1 MKTHKTLLD
10 KKFVLN
16 SAIIGRSMFFSVF
29 YLFGM
34 ACSSLLGCEFYL
46 KFPCLLPF
54 LKIVLKAV
62 SAIKNTA
69 GQYFFNLR

>member
-1 MKTHKTLLD
+1 MKTHKILLG
-10 KKFVLN
+10 KICFKFRYN
-16 SAIIGRSMFFSVF
+16 RSFNVFNVF

-46 KFPCLLPF
+46 KFPCLLPLRSF
-54 LKIVLKAV
+54 LKAV

-69 GQYFFNLR
+69 SQYFFNLR